1 MMVSLGLRHNLAII
15 SEVSVVLVTVLVTG
29 ARAQDDAGA
38 DLDLDSMAG
47 PPSGESQS
55 SEIEVLYLMSRRAL
69 FWGRRPAR
77 G

>member
-1 MMVSLGLRHNLAII
+1 MMVSLGLRHNLAMMFQ
-15 SEVSVVLVTVLVTG
+15 VSVVLVTALVIG

-55 SEIEVLYLMSRRAL
+55 R
-69 FWGRRPAR
+69 
-77 G
+77 

>member
-1 MMVSLGLRHNLAII
+1 MMVSLGLRHNLTMIC
-15 SEVSVVLVTVLVTG
+15 EVTVVLVTALVTG

-55 SEIEVLYLMSRRAL
+55 R
-69 FWGRRPAR
+69 WNR
-77 G
+77 GYIK

>member
-1 MMVSLGLRHNLAII
+1 MMVSLRHNLAII

-55 SEIEVLYLMSRRAL
+55 R
-69 FWGRRPAR
+69 
-77 G
+77 